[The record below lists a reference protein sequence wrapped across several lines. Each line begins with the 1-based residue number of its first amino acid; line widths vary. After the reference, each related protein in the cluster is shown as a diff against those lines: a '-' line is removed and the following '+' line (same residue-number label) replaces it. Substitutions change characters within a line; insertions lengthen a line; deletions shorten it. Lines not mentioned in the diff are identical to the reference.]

1 VIAVRSL
8 PGERFMAREQSY
20 AKIVLSTKEVTV
32 GGSVDVPGLK
42 DNCTCSQG
50 RFETSAMENGSLRK
64 IMSSFDPSEIRSIA
78 DFVQLRDSLIAPN
91 A

>member
-1 VIAVRSL
+1 
-8 PGERFMAREQSY
+8 MAREQSS
-20 AKIVLSTKEVTV
+20 AKIVLFTKEVTV

-50 RFETSAMENGSLRK
+50 RFETAAMEDGSIRN
-64 IMSSFDPSEIRSIA
+64 IMSSFEPSEIKSIA
-78 DFVQLRDSLIAPN
+78 DFVQLRDSLAASN